1 MTTAYLSGDA
11 RANAL
16 ANMILRWT
24 CPQSGAPANFLA
36 ESRIEISTFKRI
48 KQYRL
53 LDQESFRFV
62 LTQLAVSLSN
72 GGLIGVV
79 RQDDEYSLYI
89 GSHDYAG
96 AESASSTLPN
106 SVAIPVGPNAPLF
119 GQFPY
124 GGVIG
129 GIPIESAPDWD
140 AFFRTMPKQ
149 SAIVVLI
156 QPASPTLCENIL
168 ELLSFLRPFQKQ
180 NLPFGFNG
188 QKVHEIEN
196 PRISAALRVLDQ
208 LKERIEKE
216 DSLAVSAC
224 FWYAGFTPETAMR
237 CGKQLASCLRA
248 INQPLNETT
257 WCYDD
262 FYIPYGSVGEDLTIQ
277 AVRPFSN
284 TFATIRTA
292 AELGVLLP
300 VPQEELPG
308 CMVLKYQRDNADH
321 RLFDVTP
328 HTSREEAGISL
339 GPIIETGIIEQ
350 IPLKTFTRHCL
361 IAGSTGS
368 GKTTLLKSMI
378 QQFHQKRIPTLI
390 IESAKEE
397 FNDLPMYGVPV
408 ITYSTGATGKPLC
421 FNPLIPELFTT
432 ILSHVK
438 SLVKALT
445 VFDDQAPIPQAL
457 ELCLGALY
465 KKHGWRLDETVVSY
479 EVKSFPTLPELLDF
493 VIPYLQNECPLYR
506 GDARVN
512 VSSALYTR
520 LNQLASYHFL
530 RGTEKLPIDKL
541 LNGTV
546 RVQFD
551 GLQEASD
558 KCFFGLFLLTAFNT
572 ALRNGSCCD
581 QLSRV
586 VVIDEAHNLL
596 VKGQDGSLQ
605 SVTAG
610 VADSLLSEI
619 RSYGVS
625 VIIADQRPAALT
637 EQAIANT
644 AVKVVFSLS
653 KEDDLNAVTS
663 QLMLSDA
670 QKRQII
676 SLRAGDAIVSV
687 SGMYQTVQI
696 HVDVPQRVGDAGRTM
711 CRFCPY
717 PHICTRGI
725 VDNLAKELPLDA
737 YAQHLNYSLVS
748 GRLHQTTQS
757 MFSSIGGESLT
768 PIEQRCLYGLVVER
782 LPSRQM
788 RNYMCSVYPDS

>member
-1 MTTAYLSGDA
+1 MATPYMTGNA
-11 RANAL
+11 RSNAL
-16 ANMILRWT
+16 ANMILRWA
-24 CPQSGAPANFLA
+24 CPKAGPSTSFLA
-36 ESRIEISTFKRI
+36 ESRVEISTFRRI
-48 KQYRL
+48 QQYRL
-53 LDQESFRFV
+53 LDQDSFRFV

-72 GGLIGVV
+72 GGLLGIV
-79 RQDDEYSLYI
+79 RRDDEYLLYI
-89 GSHDYAG
+89 GTHDYADTE
-96 AESASSTLPN
+96 AASSSLPN
-106 SVAIPVGPNAPLF
+106 SVLIPAGSDEPLF

-129 GIPIESAPDWD
+129 GIPIESTPDWD
-140 AFFRTMPKQ
+140 AFFRAMPKQ
-149 SAIVVLI
+149 SAIVVLV
-156 QPASPTLCENIL
+156 QPASSALREDIL
-168 ELLSFLRPFQKQ
+168 ILLSLLRPFQKQ

-188 QKVHEIEN
+188 QKVQEIEN
-196 PRISAALRVLDQ
+196 PRASAAIRILEQ
-208 LKERIEKE
+208 LEERLEKE

-224 FWYAGFTPETAMR
+224 FWYAGLTPEIAMR
-237 CGKQLASCLRA
+237 CGNQLASCLRA

-262 FYIPYGSVGEDLTIQ
+262 FYIPYGSTGEDLTNQ

-284 TFATIRTA
+284 TFVTIRTV
-292 AELGVLLP
+292 AELGALLP
-300 VPQEELPG
+300 LPQEELPG
-308 CMVLKYQRDNADH
+308 CMVLKYRRDNADQ

-328 HTSREEAGISL
+328 HISREELGIRL
-339 GPIIETGIIEQ
+339 GPIIETGTIEQ

-361 IAGSTGS
+361 VAGSTGS
-368 GKTTLLKSMI
+368 GKTTLLKSMV
-378 QQFHQKRIPTLI
+378 QQFHKKQIPILI

-397 FNDLPMYGVPV
+397 FDDLPMYGVSTT
-408 ITYSTGATGKPLC
+408 TYSTGATGKTLC
-421 FNPLIPELFTT
+421 FNPLIPERFST

-457 ELCLGALY
+457 ELCLSALY
-465 KKHGWRLDETVVSY
+465 RKHGWRLDETVISY

-506 GDARVN
+506 GDARIN

-558 KCFFGLFLLTAFNT
+558 KCFFGLFLLNACNT
-572 ALRNGSCCD
+572 ALRNGPCFD

-586 VVIDEAHNLL
+586 VIIDEAHNLL
-596 VKGQDGSLQ
+596 VKGKDGSLQ
-605 SVTAG
+605 SVTSG

-663 QLMLSDA
+663 QLLLTDA
-670 QKRQII
+670 QKRQIF
-676 SLRAGDAIVSV
+676 SLRTGDAIVSV
-687 SGMYQTVQI
+687 SGMYQTVHI
-696 HVDVPQRVGDAGRTM
+696 HVDVPQRLADAGRTM

-717 PHICTRGI
+717 PHICTRKS
-725 VDNLAKELPLDA
+725 VENLAKKLPLDA
-737 YAQHLNYSLVS
+737 YAQHLNYALAS
-748 GRLHQTTQS
+748 GRLLQTIQNMLSNDGDET
-757 MFSSIGGESLT
+757 LT
-768 PIEQRCLYGLVVER
+768 PVERRCLYGLIVER
-782 LPSRQM
+782 LPGQQL
-788 RNYMCSVYPDS
+788 RNYMCSAYPNV